1 MAASGE
7 QETCPQTLYSH
18 THSGTTVQSDGVSSP
33 GVTCRASCSASG
45 ASFCTVDALLTH
57 MSIEEAKQAEET
69 CQQMQ
74 AELVG
79 LSSRGMYLV
88 A

>member
-1 MAASGE
+1 
-7 QETCPQTLYSH
+7 
-18 THSGTTVQSDGVSSP
+18 
-33 GVTCRASCSASG
+33 
-45 ASFCTVDALLTH
+45 